1 MSKNGIQTPNFAHK
15 IETCINPFRKWCTT
29 YFIILMMQ
37 SWDQLGKTNTKTR
50 QKLTELKE
58 KSPFTIRKGSAELML
73 FVTKFQTTWSNLSMK
88 REAQFSIFIYN
99 VKKTES
105 KILRQILCFIVRGGL
120 CWNYTISSGNAL
132 FWIIIT
138 KTLFENVTI
147 QCLIVEMDIILII
160 MVSVCW
166 ERHIDM
172 YYFDEYFVVLCI
184 WLTITCVIGT
194 ILYVYLIF
202 ICFMNKIFWE

>member
-1 MSKNGIQTPNFAHK
+1 MRN
-15 IETCINPFRKWCTT
+15 WCC
-29 YFIILMMQ
+29 F
-37 SWDQLGKTNTKTR
+37 
-50 QKLTELKE
+50 
-58 KSPFTIRKGSAELML
+58 F
-73 FVTKFQTTWSNLSMK
+73 TKFQTTWLNLSMK

-99 VKKTES
+99 VKNRVKNTAS
-105 KILRQILCFIVRGGL
+105 NSLLWIVRGGL
-120 CWNYTISSGNAL
+120 CWNYTISSGDAL

-147 QCLIVEMDIILII
+147 QCSIVEMDLILII

-166 ERHIDM
+166 EQHIDM
-172 YYFDEYFVVLCI
+172 YYFEEYFVVLCI

-194 ILYVYLIF
+194 IFYVYLIF

>member
-1 MSKNGIQTPNFAHK
+1 MSKNGIQTPNFAHE

-50 QKLTELKE
+50 QKWTELKE

-99 VKKTES
+99 VKKQSQKYCVKFFASLSEEVCAGTTQFLLVMLYFGLSLLRRCS
-105 KILRQILCFIVRGGL
+105 KMWQ
-120 CWNYTISSGNAL
+120 S
-132 FWIIIT
+132 
-138 KTLFENVTI
+138 NV
-147 QCLIVEMDIILII
+147 Q
-160 MVSVCW
+160 
-166 ERHIDM
+166 
-172 YYFDEYFVVLCI
+172 
-184 WLTITCVIGT
+184 
-194 ILYVYLIF
+194 
-202 ICFMNKIFWE
+202 

>member
-1 MSKNGIQTPNFAHK
+1 MRNWCCLLPSSKPRGQIYQ
-15 IETCINPFRKWCTT
+15 W
-29 YFIILMMQ
+29 
-37 SWDQLGKTNTKTR
+37 
-50 QKLTELKE
+50 KE
-58 KSPFTIRKGSAELML
+58 R
-73 FVTKFQTTWSNLSMK
+73 
-88 REAQFSIFIYN
+88 
-99 VKKTES
+99 KKTES

-202 ICFMNKIFWE
+202 LCFMNKIFWE

>member
-1 MSKNGIQTPNFAHK
+1 MSKNGIQTPNSAHK
-15 IETCINPFRKWCTT
+15 IETCINLFRKWCTT

-37 SWDQLGKTNTKTR
+37 SWDQLWKTNTKTR
-50 QKLTELKE
+50 QKWTELKE
-58 KSPFTIRKGSAELML
+58 KSPFTIRKGSAE
-73 FVTKFQTTWSNLSMK
+73 FQVPNHVVKFINEK
-88 REAQFSIFIYN
+88 RGAIFDIYLQR
-99 VKKTES
+99 KKTES

-147 QCLIVEMDIILII
+147 QCSIVEMDLILII

-166 ERHIDM
+166 ERQVDL

>member
-37 SWDQLGKTNTKTR
+37 SWDKLGKTNTKTR
-50 QKLTELKE
+50 QKWTELKE

-99 VKKTES
+99 VKKQSQKYCVKFFASLSEEVCAGTTQFLLVMLYFGLSLLRRCS
-105 KILRQILCFIVRGGL
+105 KMWQ
-120 CWNYTISSGNAL
+120 S
-132 FWIIIT
+132 
-138 KTLFENVTI
+138 NV
-147 QCLIVEMDIILII
+147 
-160 MVSVCW
+160 
-166 ERHIDM
+166 
-172 YYFDEYFVVLCI
+172 
-184 WLTITCVIGT
+184 
-194 ILYVYLIF
+194 
-202 ICFMNKIFWE
+202 

>member
-1 MSKNGIQTPNFAHK
+1 MSKNGIQTPNSAHK
-15 IETCINPFRKWCTT
+15 IETCINLFRKWCTT

-50 QKLTELKE
+50 QKWTELKE
-58 KSPFTIRKGSAELML
+58 KSPFTIRKGSAE
-73 FVTKFQTTWSNLSMK
+73 FQVPNHVVKFINEK
-88 REAQFSIFIYN
+88 RGAFFDIYLQR
-99 VKKTES
+99 KKTES
-105 KILRQILCFIVRGGL
+105 NILLWIVRGGL
-120 CWNYTISSGNAL
+120 CWNYTISSGDAL
-132 FWIIIT
+132 FWIIIS

-147 QCLIVEMDIILII
+147 QCSIVEMDLILII

-166 ERHIDM
+166 ERQVDL

-194 ILYVYLIF
+194 IFYVYLIF

>member
-1 MSKNGIQTPNFAHK
+1 MHYILHHFNDAIMGSVRKDQHQNQTKVNRAQGKVPFYYKKRKCGIDVVCYQVPNHVVKF
-15 IETCINPFRKWCTT
+15 IN
-29 YFIILMMQ
+29 
-37 SWDQLGKTNTKTR
+37 
-50 QKLTELKE
+50 E
-58 KSPFTIRKGSAELML
+58 KRGA
-73 FVTKFQTTWSNLSMK
+73 
-88 REAQFSIFIYN
+88 IFDIYLQR
-99 VKKTES
+99 KKTES

-147 QCLIVEMDIILII
+147 QCLIVEMDII
-160 MVSVCW
+160 
-166 ERHIDM
+166 
-172 YYFDEYFVVLCI
+172 YFDEYFVVLCI

-202 ICFMNKIFWE
+202 ICFMNKIF

>member
-1 MSKNGIQTPNFAHK
+1 MMHYILHHFNDAIMGSVMKDQHQNQTKVNRAQGKVRFYYK
-15 IETCINPFRKWCTT
+15 KRKWGIDVVC
-29 YFIILMMQ
+29 YQVPNHVVKFI
-37 SWDQLGKTNTKTR
+37 N
-50 QKLTELKE
+50 E
-58 KSPFTIRKGSAELML
+58 KRGA
-73 FVTKFQTTWSNLSMK
+73 
-88 REAQFSIFIYN
+88 IFDIYLQR
-99 VKKTES
+99 KKTES
-105 KILRQILCFIVRGGL
+105 KILRQILCFIVRVGL
-120 CWNYTISSGNAL
+120 CWNYTISSGDAL
-132 FWIIIT
+132 FWIIIS

-147 QCLIVEMDIILII
+147 QCSIVEMDLILII

-194 ILYVYLIF
+194 IFYVYLIF